1 MYLRR
6 GGDRQGRGRTAGEHN
21 LMVRWIKH
29 PIICSPQSGLFL
41 LYVALCRSSSSPSTQ
56 YSRFL
61 AGCPPNFC
69 FLTDRP
75 ILFCFSG
82 EIILP
87 WTRPPGPRTLFN
99 FVARYVDPLFL
110 LFYIFF
116 FFFAPHFILLLI
128 FIALGGRGFWR
139 VVRWPSHD
147 IAVDVTTPHS
157 HDIFDGV
164 VW

>member
-1 MYLRR
+1 MVGCILDE
-6 GGDRQGRGRTAGEHN
+6 GGDRRGRGRTAGEHN

-87 WTRPPGPRTLFN
+87 WTRPSGPRTLFN
-99 FVARYVDPLFL
+99 LVARYVDPLFL

-116 FFFAPHFILLLI
+116 FLFCSSFHSSPYFYCS
-128 FIALGGRGFWR
+128 RWSGFL
-139 VVRWPSHD
+139 VGCSVAFP
-147 IAVDVTTPHS
+147 
-157 HDIFDGV
+157 
-164 VW
+164 